1 MSYYFKNKIMKRE
14 INLTIKQ
21 LTKQL
26 TTLNASVYWI
36 IEGGE
41 FSDWVSDKLMPVSA
55 AKELIELKEQYT
67 KSVKLLKKIKS
78 HQFHSEKN

>member
-1 MSYYFKNKIMKRE
+1 MSYYFKNKIMERE

-26 TTLNASVYWI
+26 TNLNSSVYWI

-55 AKELIELKEQYT
+55 AKELIELKEQYA

-78 HQFHSEKN
+78 HQFHSEKK